1 MTYAKQSWENAPAR
15 STPLSA
21 ARLNHMEEGIAA
33 ADAVALSAVPSS
45 RKIAGIP
52 LSSDVSLVKADVGL
66 GNVDNTA
73 DSAKPVSAA
82 TATALAGK
90 ADLVAG
96 RLNPAQLPDLAIAD
110 FLGEV
115 ANQAAMLALA
125 GQRGDWCARTDSGTN
140 WILIA
145 DTPGSLSSWRQ
156 LSYPVS
162 PVSSVAG
169 RIGAVVLTKDD
180 VGLSS
185 VDNTSDAEK
194 PISTAAAAALAGK
207 VDSASLAAVATSGS
221 YGDLFGKPVIP
232 APLPDQS
239 GQAGK
244 VLSTDGSSV
253 SWENPGASIEL
264 VSAPPVD
271 GTPGVL
277 YVDTVNG
284 KFYKWEA

>member
-21 ARLNHMEEGIAA
+21 ARLNHMEDGIAA

-169 RIGAVVLTKDD
+169 RTGAVVLTKAD

-194 PISTAAAAALAGK
+194 PISTATAAALAGK
-207 VDSASLAAVATSGS
+207 ADSASLATVATSGS
-221 YGDLFGKPVIP
+221 YGDLSDKPVIP

-244 VLSTDGSSV
+244 VLTTDGSSV
-253 SWENPGASIEL
+253 SWETPGASIEL

-277 YVDTVNG
+277 YADTVNG